1 MWLEEFDGADNVTK
15 MALMLGTV
23 MERIDNVIMI
33 RGTEAVAEE
42 ERASVLSPNP
52 EVGNGSTSV
61 TSSISDTSNTLATY
75 QTLATHQ
82 TLATYQT
89 LATCS
94 LVPRLFPPP
103 VFHTASDQIE
113 NESAKCPISRALS
126 RIYESKER
134 KGLHPMLICSIVDGS

>member
-1 MWLEEFDGADNVTK
+1 MLCDSGEVEDVLHLLVLCEEFHGRGRKIGDIEGSDVWLEEFDGADNVTK

-52 EVGNGSTSV
+52 EVGNGSTSD

-75 QTLATHQ
+75 QT
-82 TLATYQT
+82 
-89 LATCS
+89 
-94 LVPRLFPPP
+94 
-103 VFHTASDQIE
+103 
-113 NESAKCPISRALS
+113 
-126 RIYESKER
+126 
-134 KGLHPMLICSIVDGS
+134 